1 MIDKLS
7 SRILVMCNVTND
19 CNQMCEHC
27 VSSAKQEKRIELK
40 YELIEKLIDSLN
52 RMSQD
57 FMITFVGG
65 EATIW
70 SDFFKMLNDETFK
83 KVKYKMLYTN
93 ATAIN
98 DVKIK
103 KIRDA
108 NFYEVRV
115 SIDSDRK
122 NEHDDLR
129 GAGTFEH
136 TIKSVKK
143 MIEVGIPV
151 TAATVLKKNNV
162 DRLDEI
168 IKFMKNTGIQIIH
181 FIPFYLSGRG
191 ILAKEYFV
199 NEEDK
204 EKLIKKLEKD
214 YSDICINRYSICKN
228 GTAYFKI
235 ESDGSC
241 CIQQEREKK
250 LLGNLYN
257 DEFMDLYN
265 KAMRH
270 YTPLVVDCRNCKYY
284 TKPIL
289 CENMYIYCLKDIKLN
304 G

>member
-7 SRILVMCNVTND
+7 SRILIMCNVTND

-65 EATIW
+65 EATVW
-70 SDFFKMLNDETFK
+70 SDFFKMLDNETFI
-83 KVKYKMLYTN
+83 KVKDKMLYTN

-98 DVKIK
+98 DEKIK

-129 GAGTFEH
+129 GAGMFER

-143 MIEVGIPV
+143 MIDIGVPV

-168 IKFMKNTGIQIIH
+168 AKFMRNIGIQIMH
-181 FIPFYLSGRG
+181 LIPFYLSGRG
-191 ILAKEYFV
+191 MLAKEYSI

-204 EKLIKKLEKD
+204 EKLIATLANG
-214 YSDICINRYSICKN
+214 YPDICINRDSICEN

-241 CIQQEREKK
+241 YIQQEREKE

-257 DEFMDLYN
+257 DEFMDLYD
-265 KAMRH
+265 KAMCH
-270 YTPLVVDCRNCKYY
+270 YTPLIVDCRNCKYY